1 MSAVIFD
8 PGLQGP
14 PLSRPSRRRPGA
26 PPGAEEL
33 VAEQRDRVAQRR
45 AHRALLH
52 GVGTAWGLVAEA
64 TGGYQ
69 GGRPTR
75 VIVSPGLA
83 IDAIG
88 REIYVDREQ
97 SLEVT
102 SLPHHAIWGE
112 LTAPDGVAGSSLRRA
127 YIVLR
132 YEPSPTDP
140 PAGTPAREDDAELG
154 PGGRPYE
161 RFRLELAAVPPE
173 GPRGLRRECV
183 TVFAAQDTLPR
194 AEACLALW
202 TQERPPGGGVALRAD
217 AAPLLLATVD
227 LEVSGRGAAA
237 MAFVAPSTIH
247 APNPDNRVRAVL
259 PDAGRVAEVL
269 FGDRLPPRSRRGG

>member
-1 MSAVIFD
+1 MSAVVFD
-8 PGLQGP
+8 PALHGQ
-14 PLSRPSRRRPGA
+14 PLSRPRKRSCA
-26 PPGAEEL
+26 PPEAEEL
-33 VAEQRDRVAQRR
+33 VAEQRDRVSQRR

-64 TGGYQ
+64 TGHAH

-102 SLPHHAIWGE
+102 SLPHHAIWSE
-112 LTAPDGVAGSSLRRA
+112 LAPPDGLSLAGLRRA
-127 YIVLR
+127 YVILR
-132 YEPSPTDP
+132 SEPAPTDS
-140 PAGTPAREDDAELG
+140 PAGSPALQDDTAPG
-154 PGGRPYE
+154 PGGRPIE
-161 RFRLELAAVPPE
+161 RFRLELAAVLPE
-173 GPRGLRRECV
+173 GPRALRRECV
-183 TVFAAQDTLPR
+183 TMFAAQDTLSPE
-194 AEACLALW
+194 EARVALW
-202 TQERPPGGGVALRAD
+202 TREGPSAGGVALRAD

-227 LEVSGRGAAA
+227 LEVSGRGAGA
-237 MAFVAPSTIH
+237 MAFVALSTILS
-247 APNPDNRVRAVL
+247 PNPDNRVRAVL

-269 FGDRLPPRSRRGG
+269 FGDRLPPRSRR